1 MTTALARPL
10 SRPTPVANLPTEG
23 IEMTVDSTPEE
34 REALARDFK
43 VPAIHALTGTFRLSG
58 GPRRVHVSGRVE
70 ASVTQVCVVT
80 LEPFDSDIREEVDV
94 EFAAGGG
101 TAPAPAPAPPQG
113 KDPPDEIVDGMVD
126 LGVLTAEFLAL
137 GLDPYPRKP
146 GVDFA
151 FNAADDRP
159 ESPFAALE
167 KLKRNE

>member
-10 SRPTPVANLPTEG
+10 SRPTPVADLPTEG

-43 VPAIHALTGTFRLSG
+43 VPAVHALTGTFRLSG
-58 GPRRVHVSGRVE
+58 GLRRVHVSGRVE
-70 ASVTQVCVVT
+70 ATVTQVCVVT

-94 EFAAGGG
+94 EFASGGG
-101 TAPAPAPAPPQG
+101 TAPAPPQG
-113 KDPPDEIVDGMVD
+113 KDPPDEIVNGTID

-151 FNAADDRP
+151 FDAGDDRP

-167 KLKRNE
+167 KLKRGE